1 MPLLRRDRGMKVF
14 QAILEAT
21 VRKCEAE
28 LGDEALCRR
37 AIELAADVAAKKRI
51 EYDVETPVGTV
62 KSVTAW
68 LYDHENLSFAADVR
82 RREVV
87 LEFTGSGVPTVIV
100 TVSKAGVRSLV
111 ASTEYVAMSNP
122 YDESILR
129 VVKAIATG
137 RA

>member
-1 MPLLRRDRGMKVF
+1 MRVF
-14 QAILEAT
+14 QAILET
-21 VRKCEAE
+21 TIRKCEDE
-28 LGDEALCRR
+28 LGDGELCRR

-62 KSVTAW
+62 KSLTVW

-87 LEFTGSGVPTVIV
+87 LEFTGNGVPTVIV
-100 TVSKAGVRSLV
+100 TVSKAGVRSLT
-111 ASTEYVAMSNP
+111 ANTEYVAMSNP

-129 VVKAIATG
+129 VVKAIATR

>member
-1 MPLLRRDRGMKVF
+1 MKGLF

-21 VRKCEAE
+21 VRKCEDE

-51 EYDVETPVGTV
+51 EYDVETPMGTV

-68 LYDHENLSFAADVR
+68 LYDHENLSFAADVKR
-82 RREVV
+82 GEVV

-100 TVSKAGVRSLV
+100 TISASGVRSLV
-111 ASTEYVAMSNP
+111 ASTEYVALGNP
-122 YDESILR
+122 HDPDILR
-129 VVKAIATG
+129 VVKAIATR

>member
-1 MPLLRRDRGMKVF
+1 MKGLF

-21 VRKCEAE
+21 VRKCEDE
-28 LGDEALCRR
+28 LGDGELCRR
-37 AIELAADVAAKKRI
+37 AVELAADVAAKKRI

-82 RREVV
+82 LREVV
-87 LEFTGSGVPTVIV
+87 LEFTGSGVPTIIV
-100 TVSKAGVRSLV
+100 TVSKAGVRSLT
-111 ASTEYVAMSNP
+111 ASTEYVALGNP
-122 YDESILR
+122 HDPDILR

>member
-1 MPLLRRDRGMKVF
+1 MPLLRRDRGMRGLF

-21 VRKCEAE
+21 VRKCEDE
-28 LGDEALCRR
+28 LGDGELCRR

-82 RREVV
+82 RREVC
-87 LEFTGSGVPTVIV
+87 SSSP
-100 TVSKAGVRSLV
+100 V
-111 ASTEYVAMSNP
+111 AACQPLS
-122 YDESILR
+122 
-129 VVKAIATG
+129 
-137 RA
+137 